1 VARSYSYVEFDTAE
15 LSRGAANYRKYS
27 EELES
32 IKKALDK
39 AMNQLVNRYWVGDA
53 SAKFKRT
60 IGDDWLDTTRRYS
73 ELLYDLT
80 LIMDDVVN
88 TYENLLD
95 QARQVR
101 V

>member
-1 VARSYSYVEFDTAE
+1 MAYNYVEFDTAE
-15 LSRGAANYRKYS
+15 LSRGAARYRQYS
-27 EELES
+27 NELES
-32 IKKALDK
+32 IKKDLEK

-53 SAKFKRT
+53 SAKFRSV
-60 IGDDWLDTTRRYS
+60 IGDEWLDTTRRYS

-80 LIMDDVVN
+80 IIMDDVVR

-95 QARQVR
+95 QARQLR